1 MNSLVS
7 FVATRFPGKEYRF
20 YEKIQSLWSGYGSI
34 ERWKNGKGESIVI
47 KLIHFPD
54 NKIHPR
60 GWNSDFGHL
69 RKVKSY
75 EVENTWYENFGHKSF
90 GIRISSIFTIVRT
103 HHYVCISMIFKLAS
117 QFRSIVMKA
126 ATYIYTKTTISCT

>member
-34 ERWKNGKGESIVI
+34 ERWKNRDEESIVI
-47 KLIHFPD
+47 KHIQFSD
-54 NKIHPR
+54 NHNHPR
-60 GWNSDFGHL
+60 GWNSNFGHL

-75 EVENTWYENFGHKSF
+75 EVENTWYENFAHKSLA
-90 GIRISSIFTIVRT
+90 RVPR
-103 HHYVCISMIFKLAS
+103 KLLNDK
-117 QFRSIVMKA
+117 I
-126 ATYIYTKTTISCT
+126 